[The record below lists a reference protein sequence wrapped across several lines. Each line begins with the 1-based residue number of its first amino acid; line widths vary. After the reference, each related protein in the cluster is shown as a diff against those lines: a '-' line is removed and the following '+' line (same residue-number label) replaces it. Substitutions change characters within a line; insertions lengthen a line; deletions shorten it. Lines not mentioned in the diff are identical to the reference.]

1 MFIYTVYAFHNENAM
16 ECLEHKEQN
25 WECFA
30 YKKDLMEIPTGLE

>member
-30 YKKDLMEIPTGLE
+30 YKSLNEKVNSIF